1 MKTIIC
7 DIDGT
12 ITKYMGGG
20 HLAIVEKNHQ
30 PLPGV
35 VSHMRK
41 WEAQG
46 HKIILITGRRES
58 VRERTESEL
67 RRLGIPF
74 DILLMGYADGGKVLI
89 NDISPHVGPNA
100 HVMNVVRDAGW
111 EYVDWPTVGLDNVD
125 ET

>member
-12 ITKYMGGG
+12 LTEYMGGG
-20 HLAIVEKNHQ
+20 HKAIMEQDHIAC
-30 PLPGV
+30 PGV
-35 VSHMRK
+35 VDRMRH

-46 HKIILITGRRES
+46 HRIILITGRRES

-74 DILLMGYADGGKVLI
+74 DILLMGYADSGRILI
-89 NDISPHVGPNA
+89 NDLSPGLGTKCHAVP
-100 HVMNVVRDAGW
+100 VLRDG
-111 EYVDWPTVGLDNVD
+111 DWNKVNWGAVGLDNA
-125 ET
+125 

>member
-12 ITKYMGGG
+12 ITEYMGGG
-20 HLAIVEKNHQ
+20 HTAIIENEHQ
-30 PLPGV
+30 ILPGV
-35 VSHMRK
+35 RERFRS

-46 HKIILITGRRES
+46 HRIILITGRRES

-74 DILLMGYADGGKVLI
+74 DILLMGYADSGRILI
-89 NDISPHVGPNA
+89 NDVGPRVKA
-100 HVMNVVRDAGW
+100 HAVNVPRDEGW
-111 EYVDWPTVGLDNVD
+111 DDADWDEVDLN
-125 ET
+125 

>member
-12 ITKYMGGG
+12 LVRYTGEG
-20 HLAIVEKNHQ
+20 HRGIVNKEHEL
-30 PLPGV
+30 LPGV
-35 VSHMRK
+35 YDRMRK

-46 HKIILITGRRES
+46 HRIIIITGRRES

-74 DILLMGYADGGKVLI
+74 DILLMGYADSGRILINDVGGKVK
-89 NDISPHVGPNA
+89 A
-100 HVMNVVRDAGW
+100 HVVNVPRDAGW
-111 EYVDWPTVGLDNVD
+111 NDVDWGPSGL
-125 ET
+125 TS

>member
-12 ITKYMGGG
+12 ITEYMGGG
-20 HLAIVEKNHQ
+20 HWSIANTEHQSCEGAVE
-30 PLPGV
+30 
-35 VSHMRK
+35 HMRK

-46 HKIILITGRRES
+46 HRIILITGRRES

-74 DILLMGYADGGKVLI
+74 DILLMGYADSGRILI
-89 NDISPHVGPNA
+89 NDLSPGLGTKCHAVP
-100 HVMNVVRDAGW
+100 VLRDG
-111 EYVDWPTVGLDNVD
+111 DWNKVNWGAVGLDNA
-125 ET
+125 

>member
-12 ITKYMGGG
+12 IVEYMGGG
-20 HLAIVEKNHQ
+20 HTAIIENEHQ
-30 PLPGV
+30 ILPGV
-35 VSHMRK
+35 RERFRS

-46 HKIILITGRRES
+46 HRIILITGRRES

-74 DILLMGYADGGKVLI
+74 DILLMGYADSGRVLI
-89 NDISPHVGPNA
+89 NDLSPHVGTKCHAVP
-100 HVMNVVRDAGW
+100 VVRDG
-111 EYVDWPTVGLDNVD
+111 DWNKVNWGAVGLDNI
-125 ET
+125 

>member
-12 ITKYMGGG
+12 LVKYTGEG
-20 HLAIVEKNHQ
+20 HLGIVNKDHEL
-30 PLPGV
+30 LPGV
-35 VSHMRK
+35 YDRMRR

-46 HKIILITGRRES
+46 HRIILITGRRES

-74 DILLMGYADGGKVLI
+74 DILLMGYAASGRILI
-89 NDISPHVGPNA
+89 NDFGPRVKAHAVNVPRDEGWDNA
-100 HVMNVVRDAGW
+100 DWG
-111 EYVDWPTVGLDNVD
+111 EVDLK
-125 ET
+125 

>member
-12 ITKYMGGG
+12 LTKYMGGG
-20 HLAIVEKNHQ
+20 HWSIANTEHQSCEGAIE
-30 PLPGV
+30 
-35 VSHMRK
+35 HMRK

-46 HKIILITGRRES
+46 HRIILITGRRES

-74 DILLMGYADGGKVLI
+74 DILLMGYADSGRILTNDLSPGLGTKCHAVPGLRDGDWNKV
-89 NDISPHVGPNA
+89 NWGA
-100 HVMNVVRDAGW
+100 
-111 EYVDWPTVGLDNVD
+111 VGLDNA
-125 ET
+125 